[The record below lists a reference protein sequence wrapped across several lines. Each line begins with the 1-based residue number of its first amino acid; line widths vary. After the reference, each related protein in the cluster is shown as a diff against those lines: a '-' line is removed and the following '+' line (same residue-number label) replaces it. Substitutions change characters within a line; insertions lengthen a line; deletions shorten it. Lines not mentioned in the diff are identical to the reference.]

1 MTCFAGN
8 FEEPVKWQ
16 ARAVQKLTGESFSQW
31 FLTKCI
37 LLSLACEIPQIQPT
51 PIFLEFSIYFC
62 HLNHLKHELQF
73 LYLSFK
79 LTSNI
84 ALVLHILSIT
94 ITDYFKRKESAK
106 QKQNVYIVF
115 ELFLMIKHYEST
127 ICARGGGGK
136 RFCNSLIFQSNQLEC
151 KQHLLVPFNAL
162 TSPVSFHSW
171 IQ

>member
-62 HLNHLKHELQF
+62 RLNHLKHELQF
-73 LYLSFK
+73 LYLS
-79 LTSNI
+79 
-84 ALVLHILSIT
+84 
-94 ITDYFKRKESAK
+94 FKRKESAK

-127 ICARGGGGK
+127 ICARDGGGK

-151 KQHLLVPFNAL
+151 KQHLLVPFHTLA
-162 TSPVSFHSW
+162 SPVSFHSW